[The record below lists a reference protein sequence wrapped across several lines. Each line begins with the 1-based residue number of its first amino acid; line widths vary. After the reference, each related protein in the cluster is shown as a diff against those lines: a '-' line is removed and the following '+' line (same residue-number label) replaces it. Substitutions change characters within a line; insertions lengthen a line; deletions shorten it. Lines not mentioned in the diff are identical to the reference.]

1 MGAFDRLIEQIDAF
15 IRKYY
20 KNQLVK
26 GILLFSAFALTCFLL
41 VNLLEYFGRF
51 NSTVRAVLFFSAL
64 AFILYLFVY
73 YFVIPLAKLTS
84 FGKRINRE
92 QASIII
98 GDFFPNVKDSLLNTL
113 QLEAASRDQKQYDLL
128 LASVEQKSNQLSAVP
143 FTSAIDISENR
154 KYLKYVLP
162 VVLIV
167 LAIAVFAPSFYK
179 EGTERLVNY
188 NTHYAIPAPFEFV
201 LENDG
206 LKVEEGEAV
215 HLSLRLDAKKNEPLP
230 DKVFVHSDQG
240 VFLMEQST
248 KNKRTY
254 TFPKVTKDMSFYFS
268 ANGFESESYAIDVV
282 GKASFVKFN
291 AELMYPAYLGLKN
304 EVVENVA
311 DLLVPEGTVVKYD
324 MLTKNAK
331 RLEIGVGDSI
341 QMFEEKGVNFSTK
354 VFHDEKVSFALVS
367 QELGNKEK
375 VCYTIEV
382 IKDAYP
388 KLNIVREV
396 DSMDINKVSFN
407 GSAKDDIGILE
418 VAFVYIIEG
427 KEGIK
432 KTQRTVVPGI
442 GLTEGIID
450 ISFDFSEL
458 NLQPEDRVSYYL
470 EVLDND
476 KVNGSKRTKSTMYT
490 LAIPSK
496 EELKQERQEDLN
508 KANRAMEEAMKK
520 VEDFQKSVNDLK
532 KNLLNN
538 KASDWNKKQRLEDV
552 KKQQRSLEKMLEN
565 LKKDLED
572 SWEKKEKFS
581 EEELELMEKQ
591 ELIDELLNELMDDEL
606 KDLLEELEELLE
618 RQQENGQKEV
628 TEEVEKS
635 AEELNKE
642 LDRAL
647 EQLKQLQVNEKLNDI
662 EESLKKLADDMKELS
677 ESEKDATESLKE
689 QKELE
694 ESFDDLMKEYEETLK
709 ENDDLKRPLDME
721 NLEEDEEDV
730 KEELSE
736 SEENLS
742 NNKSS
747 KSKENQKGA
756 SDKMKEMAAKINGM
770 QMQSQQ
776 EQNQEDYE
784 FLRACLE
791 SLVDL
796 SLSQEQNM
804 NRFATMDSSDP
815 DYINVGREQ
824 RKIMDDAEPLK
835 DSLEALAM
843 RNPKIAKFI
852 DKELRDVERNYANL
866 LEDIDERKVSSL
878 IVKQQYVMTSY
889 NNLALLFNESLE
901 QMQQN
906 MQMQSEEGGNGSC
919 NKPGG
924 QGKGSSGN
932 SSMES
937 MKEMLKKQLESM
949 KKGMSPGGKK
959 PGDKQGSSPIPLG
972 AQQAAQMAAQQS
984 EIRRRL
990 EEMKNELNKGGKREG
1005 DVLNP
1010 LLEELEK
1017 QQEELINKQW
1027 NQELVNRQQEIL
1039 TRMLES
1045 ENALKERGVD
1055 DQRESEEG
1063 KNEEKGNPIDFLEY
1077 KKLKEKQLEL
1087 LRSLN
1092 PILERYYKD
1101 RASEYFN
1108 RVN

>member
-73 YFVIPLAKLTS
+73 YFIIPLAKLTS

-143 FTSAIDISENR
+143 FASAIDIRENR

-162 VVLIV
+162 VVLTV

-188 NTHYAIPAPFEFV
+188 NTHYAIPAPFDFV
-201 LENDG
+201 LENDV
-206 LKVEEGEAV
+206 LKVEQGEAV
-215 HLSLRLDAKKNEPLP
+215 DLSLRLKATKNEPLP

-248 KNKRTY
+248 KDKRLY
-254 TFPKVTKDMSFYFS
+254 TFPKVTKDMSVYFS
-268 ANGFESESYAIDVV
+268 ANGFESESYLIDVV

-354 VFHDEKVSFALVS
+354 VQHDEQISFALVS
-367 QELGNKEK
+367 QDLENKEE
-375 VCYTIEV
+375 VSYVIEV

-388 KLNIVREV
+388 TLSVVREV
-396 DSMDINKVSFN
+396 DSTDINKVRFN
-407 GSAKDDIGILE
+407 GAAKDDIGILE
-418 VAFVYIIEG
+418 VAFVYTVEG
-427 KEGIK
+427 KEGTK
-432 KTQRTVVPGI
+432 RKERTVLPGI
-442 GLTEGIID
+442 GQTEGLID
-450 ISFDFSEL
+450 MSFNFSQL
-458 NLQPEDRVSYYL
+458 SLLPEDRVSYYF

-476 KVNGSKRTKSTMYT
+476 KVNGSKRTKSAMYT

-496 EELKQERQEDLN
+496 EELKKERQEDLN
-508 KANRAMEEAMKK
+508 KANSAMEEAMKK
-520 VEDFQKSVNDLK
+520 AEDFQKSVNDLK

-552 KKQQRSLEKMLEN
+552 KKQQQSLEKMLED

-572 SWEKKEKFS
+572 SWEKKDKFS
-581 EEELELMEKQ
+581 EEELELLEKQ
-591 ELIDELLNELMDDEL
+591 ELLDELLNELMDDEL

-662 EESLKKLADDMKELS
+662 EESLEELADEMKELS
-677 ESEKDATESLKE
+677 ESDKNAEEKLDDQKSLE
-689 QKELE
+689 NE
-694 ESFDDLMKEYEETLK
+694 FDKLMKDYEETLK
-709 ENDDLKRPLDME
+709 ENEELKRPLDME
-721 NLEEDEEDV
+721 DLDEDKEDV
-730 KEELSE
+730 KEEFSE

-742 NNKSS
+742 KSKES
-747 KSKENQKGA
+747 KSKENQKNA
-756 SDKMKEMAAKINGM
+756 AEKMKEMAAKINGM

-791 SLVDL
+791 SLVNL
-796 SLSQEQNM
+796 SLSQEANM
-804 NRFATMDSSDP
+804 DVFANLDSSDP
-815 DYINVGREQ
+815 DYINVGRQQ
-824 RKIMDDAEPLK
+824 RKIMDDAEPVK
-835 DSLEALAM
+835 DSLEALAV

-852 DKELRDVERNYANL
+852 DQELRAIERNYANL
-866 LEDIDERKVSSL
+866 LEDIDERKLTSL
-878 IVKQQYVMTSY
+878 VVKQQYVMTSY

-901 QMQQN
+901 QMQQE
-906 MQMQSEEGGNGSC
+906 MQSQEGGNGSC
-919 NKPGG
+919 NNPGG

-949 KKGMSPGGKK
+949 KKGMSPGGNK
-959 PGDKQGSSPIPLG
+959 PGDKQGSSPIPMG
-972 AQQAAQMAAQQS
+972 AQQAARMAAQQS

-990 EEMKNELNKGGKREG
+990 EQMKNELNKGGKREG
-1005 DVLNP
+1005 DILNP

-1027 NQELVNRQQEIL
+1027 NQELVNRQQDIL
-1039 TRMLES
+1039 TRMFES
-1045 ENALKERGVD
+1045 EKALKERGFD
-1055 DQRESEEG
+1055 EQRESEEG
-1063 KNEEKGNPIDFLEY
+1063 KNTEKGNPIDFLEY

-1092 PILERYYKD
+1092 PTLERYYKD

>member
-26 GILLFSAFALTCFLL
+26 GVILFSGFALLSFLV

-51 NSTVRAVLFFSAL
+51 NSSVRAVLFFGAL
-64 AFILYLFVY
+64 GIILYLFVY
-73 YFVIPLAKLTS
+73 YFLIPLLKLFS
-84 FGKRINRE
+84 FGKRISRD
-92 QASIII
+92 QASVII
-98 GDFFPNVKDSLLNTL
+98 GDFFPNVKDALLNTL
-113 QLEAASRDQKQYDLL
+113 QLEAASREQKHYDLL

-143 FTSAIDISENR
+143 FSSAIDISENK
-154 KYLKYVLP
+154 KYLKYVVPVFL
-162 VVLIV
+162 VVLA
-167 LAIAVFAPSFYK
+167 LAVFAPSFYK
-179 EGTERLVNY
+179 EGTERLINY
-188 NTHYAIPAPFEFV
+188 NTHYAIPAPFDFV
-201 LENDG
+201 LENEN
-206 LKVEEGEAV
+206 LKVEEGEA
-215 HLSLRLDAKKNEPLP
+215 LMLNLRLKAKKNEALP
-230 DKVFVHSDQG
+230 DKVFIHSDQG

-248 KNKRTY
+248 KDKRSY
-254 TFPKVTKDMSFYFS
+254 SFPKITQDLSFYFS
-268 ANGFESESYAIDVV
+268 ANGFESEAYQVDVV
-282 GKASFVKFN
+282 GKAGFVKFN
-291 AELMYPAYLGLKN
+291 AELVYPSYLGMKN

-311 DLLVPEGTVVKYD
+311 DLLVPEGTVIRYD
-324 MLTKNAK
+324 LLSKNAASLK
-331 RLEIGVGDSI
+331 IEVGDSVTS
-341 QMFEEKGVNFSTK
+341 FNEKGVNFSLTVK
-354 VFHDEKVSFALVS
+354 KDEKLSFVLES
-367 QELGNKEK
+367 NELGNKESLT
-375 VCYTIEV
+375 YNIEV

-388 KLNIVREV
+388 TLALQRIV
-396 DSMDINKVSFN
+396 DSTNVNKIDFD

-418 VAFVYIIEG
+418 VAFVYVIESKNG
-427 KEGIK
+427 EK
-432 KTQRTVVPGI
+432 KVERTRLPGI
-442 GLTEGIID
+442 GSTEGIID
-450 ISFDFSEL
+450 MSFDFSRL
-458 NLQPEDRVSYYL
+458 NLKPEDRVSYYF

-476 KVNGSKRTKSTMYT
+476 KVNGSKKTKSTVYT

-496 EELKQERQEDLN
+496 EELKKERQEDLQ
-508 KANRAMEEAMKK
+508 KANSSMEEAMKK
-520 VEDFQKSVNDLK
+520 AEDFQKSVKDLK

-538 KASDWNKKQRLEDV
+538 KASDWNKKQRLEEV
-552 KKQQRSLEKMLEN
+552 QKQQQSLEKLLEDI
-565 LKKDLED
+565 KKDLED
-572 SWEKKEKFS
+572 SWEKKDKFS
-581 EEELELMEKQ
+581 EEELELLEKQ
-591 ELIDELLNELMDDEL
+591 ELLNELLEELMDDEL
-606 KDLLEELEELLE
+606 KDLLEELEKLLE
-618 RQQENGQKEV
+618 QQKDNGQKELS
-628 TEEVEKS
+628 EEVEKS

-662 EESLKKLADDMKELS
+662 EEALKELADEMEELS
-677 ESEKDATESLKE
+677 ESNKAVDEKLKE
-689 QKELE
+689 QKALE
-694 ESFDDLMKEYEETLK
+694 ESFDELMKDYEETLK
-709 ENDDLKRPLDME
+709 ENEELKRPLDME
-721 NLEEDEEDV
+721 DLKEEKEDV
-730 KEELSE
+730 KETFSE
-736 SEENLS
+736 SEESLS
-742 NNKSS
+742 KNK
-747 KSKENQKGA
+747 KEKAKQNQKKA
-756 SDKMKEMAAKINGM
+756 ADDMKEMAAKINGM

-796 SLSQEQNM
+796 SVSQEANM
-804 NRFATMDSSDP
+804 EKFGAMDSSDP
-815 DYINVGREQ
+815 EYINVGREQ
-824 RKIMDDAEPLK
+824 RKIMDDAVPLK

-852 DKELRDVERNYANL
+852 DQELRSIDRNYSAL

-878 IVKQQYVMTSY
+878 VVKQQYVMTSF
-889 NNLALLFNESLE
+889 NNLALLFDESLS
-901 QMQQN
+901 QMQEE
-906 MQMQSEEGGNGSC
+906 MQGQDGGSGSC
-919 NKPGG
+919 NNPGG
-924 QGKGSSGN
+924 KGKGSSGN
-932 SSMES
+932 QSMEG

-949 KKGMSPGGKK
+949 KKGMSPGGNK
-959 PGDKQGSSPIPLG
+959 PGNQKGSNPIPMG

-1027 NQELVNRQQEIL
+1027 NQELINRQQEIL

-1045 ENALKERGVD
+1045 EKALKERGFD
-1055 DQRESEEG
+1055 EQRESEEG

-1092 PILERYYKD
+1092 PTLERYYKD